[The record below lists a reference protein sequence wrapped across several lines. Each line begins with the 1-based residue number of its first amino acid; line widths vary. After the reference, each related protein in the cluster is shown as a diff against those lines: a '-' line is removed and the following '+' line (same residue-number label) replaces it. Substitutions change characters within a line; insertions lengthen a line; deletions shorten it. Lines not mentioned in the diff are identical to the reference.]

1 MTENLKP
8 VIKINNG
15 TMSVAIF
22 EQPMQTEYGER
33 KAYRAG
39 LRKSFKDKTTNEWKN
54 VDITLFDDEMLTA
67 AELLQIAHAKL
78 LEYKMATR
86 AAIQRGGQVSPNA
99 YTEEEPATIE
109 NVGDDI
115 PF

>member
-8 VIKINNG
+8 VIKINDS

-33 KAYRAG
+33 KSYRAG

-86 AAIQRGGQVSPNA
+86 ASTPRA
-99 YTEEEPATIE
+99 EHKEEPATIE

>member
-8 VIKINNG
+8 VIKINDG

-22 EQPMQTEYGER
+22 EQPVQTEYGER
-33 KAYRAG
+33 KSYRAG

-67 AELLQIAHAKL
+67 AELIQIAHAKL

-86 AAIQRGGQVSPNA
+86 AATPRAEQK
-99 YTEEEPATIE
+99 EEPATIE
-109 NVGDDI
+109 SISDDI

>member
-8 VIKINNG
+8 VIKINDS
-15 TMSVAIF
+15 TISVAIF

-33 KAYRAG
+33 KSYRAG

-78 LEYKMATR
+78 LEYKMAARLAT
-86 AAIQRGGQVSPNA
+86 QRGGQINPNVYA
-99 YTEEEPATIE
+99 EEEPATIE
-109 NVGDDI
+109 SISDDI